1 MTMYAIAWPPPA
13 SSVNA
18 AGVTRVVPAAFA
30 SLSLTHLYGDRAG
43 TPPTNT
49 RPPRSSLCATNFLTC
64 LTNASPPAA
73 ATSRDWIVFASS
85 CAARSIV
92 VAASITAVTLA
103 DILPRSRSCFPA
115 LLLTY
120 SGCAKPI
127 RRASSVKN
135 SSKRS
140 VTPTTSNSSINFSKR
155 VQSSSVTLAWHS
167 GAWGCTPTLL
177 SAFPSILTASSAT
190 AGSELATSAS
200 TVFASTA
207 FASTHST
214 SYPGC
219 RICPVHLSPSNSRV
233 CMSCTLAAHSPMSRP
248 HAAFPG
254 TSGHPFPTCSALTS
268 PSCCFLM

>member
-1 MTMYAIAWPPPA
+1 MTMYAMAWPPPV

-43 TPPTNT
+43 IPPTNT
-49 RPPRSSLCATNFLTC
+49 RPPRSSLCARNFLTC
-64 LTNASPPAA
+64 LSNASPPAA
-73 ATSRDWIVFASS
+73 ETSLDWIVPASS

-92 VAASITAVTLA
+92 VAASITAFVLA
-103 DILPRSRSCFPA
+103 DIFPRSRSCFPA

-120 SGCAKPI
+120 SGCAKPT
-127 RRASSVKN
+127 RRAKRSKN

-140 VTPTTSNSSINFSKR
+140 VTPTTSNSSTNFSKR

-177 SAFPSILTASSAT
+177 SVFPSTVTASSA
-190 AGSELATSAS
+190 AEGSEPATSA
-200 TVFASTA
+200 FAVA
-207 FASTHST
+207 ASTHST

-233 CMSCTLAAHSPMSRP
+233 CMSCTLVAHSPMSRP

-254 TSGHPFPTCSALTS
+254 TSGHLLPTCSARAS